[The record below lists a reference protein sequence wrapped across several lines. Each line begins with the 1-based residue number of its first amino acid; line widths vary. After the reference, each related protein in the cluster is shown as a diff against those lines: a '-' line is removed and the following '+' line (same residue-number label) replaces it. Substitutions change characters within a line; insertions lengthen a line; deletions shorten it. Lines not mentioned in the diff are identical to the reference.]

1 MSKRNNIF
9 SLVLLALPLYAAL
22 GQDSAAPQST
32 GSSPQDSSQ
41 QAGTPPAPAFG
52 VDTQSSPVTE
62 NPPISGIDQPGLEPH
77 TAPLSY
83 LQPSLHVSEAADSN
97 ASDTLGNSSLQS
109 DTLVLGSL
117 ELQRLWSH
125 YDLALDYTGGVGY
138 YSAGG
143 VGFKDL
149 EEFDVDQKINWKR
162 GVLDLRDSFNYM
174 PEGSFAGAYGSNYGI
189 GQSLSGGTP
198 GTFWGGT
205 TFGALGQVSR
215 IMNLSLAD
223 VTEYLTP
230 KSSVTA
236 AVGYGFV
243 HFTGDTNVQGISF
256 LGSTQ
261 LSAQGGYNRV
271 LGPHDQVAIVYG
283 YQAFNFSTAGLGFHS
298 NLVQFLWG
306 HRISGRMDFLAGA
319 GPQFTGLT
327 EAGANSNG
335 VSVAG
340 KATLRYRF
348 PKTTLSLSYQ
358 RYNTNGSGLFAG
370 AQTDNAELSAARPL
384 NRVWSVTADLGY
396 AHNKRLIPLTL
407 QEQITCEISAS
418 SSTSCTGVAADNF
431 DYGFVGVAV
440 HRMLGRNFHIFASY
454 QFNELSFDPS
464 FCGVSLSGA
473 SLAPCNRISQ
483 RNVGTFGFDWR
494 PRPMRLD

>member
-1 MSKRNNIF
+1 MSKRNSIF
-9 SLVLLALPLYAAL
+9 AFMLLVLPLYAAL
-22 GQDSAAPQST
+22 GQDNAAPQST
-32 GSSPQDSSQ
+32 GTSPQDSGQ
-41 QAGTPPAPAFG
+41 QTGTAPAPAFG
-52 VDTQSSPVTE
+52 VDTQATSVIE

-77 TAPLSY
+77 AAPLSY

-97 ASDTLGNSSLQS
+97 VEDTLGNSSLHS
-109 DTLVLGSL
+109 DTLALGSL
-117 ELQRLWSH
+117 ELQRLWSN

-143 VGFKDL
+143 VGFKNL
-149 EEFDVDQKINWKR
+149 QQFDVDQKINWKR
-162 GVLDLRDSFNYM
+162 GSFDLRDSFSYM
-174 PEGSFAGAYGSNYGI
+174 PEGSFAGAYGSMYGL
-189 GQSLSGGTP
+189 GQSLSAGVP

-205 TFGALGQVSR
+205 TFGSLGEVSR

-223 VTEYLTP
+223 VTEYLSP

-243 HFTGDTNVQGISF
+243 HFTGDTQVQGISF

-271 LGPHDQVAIVYG
+271 LGPHDQAAIVYG
-283 YQAFNFSTAGLGFHS
+283 YQDFNFSTEGLAFHS
-298 NLVQFLWG
+298 NILQLLWG
-306 HRISGRMDFLAGA
+306 HRISGRMDFLIGA
-319 GPQFTGLT
+319 GPQFTGLS
-327 EAGANSNG
+327 EAGGSSNG

-348 PKTTLSLSYQ
+348 PRTTFSLSYQ
-358 RYNTNGSGLFAG
+358 RYNTNGSGFFAG
-370 AQTDNAELSAARPL
+370 AQTDNAELSVARPL
-384 NRVWSVTADLGY
+384 SRVWSITADLGY
-396 AHNKRLIPLTL
+396 AHNKRLVPLTL
-407 QEQITCEISAS
+407 QDQLACEAGAS
-418 SSTSCTGVAADNF
+418 SSSSCPGVTADSF
-431 DYGFVGVAV
+431 DYGFIGVAL

-473 SLAPCNRISQ
+473 SLAPCDRISQ
-483 RNVGTFGFDWR
+483 RNVGTFGIDWR
-494 PRPMRLD
+494 PRPIRLD